1 MEMIK
6 EELKIFIAP
15 YVATPHRVARH
26 MLTLADVKTKETVY
40 DLGCGDG
47 RLVIMAA
54 REFGAKG
61 VGVELRGDLVKQ
73 ARERISELHLEG
85 RVKIVQA
92 DLFNVDIG
100 PADVVTLYLTTS
112 ANTKIRP
119 KLESQL
125 KPGVR
130 VVSHDYEIVGWR
142 PVKVDRFCEVPNL
155 GYPTHTLYLYHR

>member
-1 MEMIK
+1 MAK
-6 EELKIFIAP
+6 EELKISIAP
-15 YVATPHRVARH
+15 YVGTPHKVARH
-26 MLTLADVKTKETVY
+26 MLTLAEVKTEETVY

-54 REFGAKG
+54 QEFGAKG

-73 ARERISELHLEG
+73 ARERVSEFHLEG

-92 DLFNVDIG
+92 DLFNVDVS

-112 ANTKIRP
+112 ANTKVKP

-130 VVSHDYEIVGWR
+130 VVSHDYEIVGWK
-142 PVKVDRFCEVPNL
+142 PIKVDRFCEVPQL
-155 GYPTHTLYLYHR
+155 GYPTHTLYLYRR